1 MNPTNVDPSL
11 AAPVIAQ
18 WGAYGVILIVLFLAF
33 AWAVRELIAS
43 YKERMAETRATLVE
57 TLKAVNETTQALKDV
72 TTAVNAVL
80 AVVKGRP

>member
-1 MNPTNVDPSL
+1 MQADPTL
-11 AAPVIAQ
+11 TAPIIAQ

-33 AWAVRELIAS
+33 VWAVRELLAS
-43 YKERMAETRATLVE
+43 YKERLADTRATLSE

-80 AVVKGRP
+80 AVVKGRQQ